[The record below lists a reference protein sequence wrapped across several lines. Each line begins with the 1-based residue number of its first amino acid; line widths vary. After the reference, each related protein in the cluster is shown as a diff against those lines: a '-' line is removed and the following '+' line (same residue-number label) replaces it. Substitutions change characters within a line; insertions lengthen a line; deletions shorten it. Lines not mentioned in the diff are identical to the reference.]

1 MGRTRGEE
9 RNTRAMIRLAL
20 ALVAAALSG
29 CAGHAEYSV
38 KPFYEPA
45 IGKMVC
51 CEATVSSSRDIAS
64 VTVDAVKTGD
74 DYQIH
79 FSETGVSATAPITAE
94 SKSAAAVAGAVS
106 NAAAAV
112 IHLTK

>member
-1 MGRTRGEE
+1 MS
-9 RNTRAMIRLAL
+9 RLAL
-20 ALVAAALSG
+20 ALTVAALCG

-45 IGKMVC
+45 VGKMVC
-51 CEATVSSSRDIAS
+51 CAATVSSSRDIAS
-64 VTVDAVKTGD
+64 VTVDAEKTGD
-74 DYQIH
+74 DYRIH

-94 SKSAAAVAGAVS
+94 SQSTAAVAGAVS

-112 IHLTK
+112 IKLTK